1 MASKHAK
8 DNLHQYQDLK
18 HLSSQRHLSFIQLK
32 MSSRKQAVIKP
43 ESKVPAV
50 SSKDAKLAKASAGG
64 ASILIGLQVG
74 SRALTFIVNQIL
86 LRYLSPELL
95 GLATQ
100 FEVYSISALFFARES
115 LRVAIQR
122 QTDEVESNSKGD
134 VKKPSLTGHVAADTP
149 AGKTQ
154 SIVNLSYTSI
164 LIGVVSTL
172 SLGWAYLRVR
182 DPVLHSVPYFGTS
195 LRIYG
200 LAALVELLSEPVFVV
215 ILQKLRF
222 KIRARAES
230 TATLLRC
237 LATTGSAVWAAR
249 NGVDIGVL
257 PFAVGQ
263 AVYAVVLTGTYLL
276 STSELAEGQGNF
288 SFSLTPIES
297 RYVQALNCRSSL

>member
-1 MASKHAK
+1 
-8 DNLHQYQDLK
+8 
-18 HLSSQRHLSFIQLK
+18 
-32 MSSRKQAVIKP
+32 MSSRKPSAVKAEPPQKVDITKP
-43 ESKVPAV
+43 
-50 SSKDAKLAKASAGG
+50 DGKLAKASAGG

-122 QTDEVESNSKGD
+122 QTDEVDSSSRTEEKKAKSNGQ
-134 VKKPSLTGHVAADTP
+134 VVAETQ

-164 LIGVVSTL
+164 FIGVVSTL
-172 SLGWAYLRVR
+172 LLGWAYLRVQT
-182 DPVLHSVPYFGTS
+182 PVVQSVPYFGTS

-222 KIRARAES
+222 TIRARAES

-257 PFAVGQ
+257 PFAIGQ
-263 AVYAVVLTGTYLL
+263 AVYAVALTGTYFL
-276 STSELAEGQGNF
+276 STPRLAQGQGNF
-288 SFSLTPIES
+288 SFSLTPIIS
-297 RYVQALNCRSSL
+297 K